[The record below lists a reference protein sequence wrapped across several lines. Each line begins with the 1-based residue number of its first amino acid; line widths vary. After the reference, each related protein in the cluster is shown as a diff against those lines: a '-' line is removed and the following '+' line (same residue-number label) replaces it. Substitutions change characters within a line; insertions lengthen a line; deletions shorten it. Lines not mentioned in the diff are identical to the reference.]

1 MYLYKDISY
10 LHNYEYDWI
19 WKGSS
24 TPQNHHFPRN
34 QRLASCIRIYLC
46 VLHIFPDAGKAAK
59 AADEAGDQ
67 QGAAGSEKD
76 REDHLRIAR
85 VPMDLSLEGGSY
97 DVADQPETMHYV

>member
-1 MYLYKDISY
+1 MKRIINTTKHPLPS
-10 LHNYEYDWI
+10 
-19 WKGSS
+19 
-24 TPQNHHFPRN
+24 N

-46 VLHIFPDAGKAAK
+46 VLHIFPDAGQAK

-85 VPMDLSLEGGSY
+85 VPMDLPLTRGWY
-97 DVADQPETMHYV
+97 DVTNQPETPHYS